1 MEKKKDLFELPVR
14 KGILTLAIP
23 MMLSGFLQNAFSL
36 VDMFFVGKLGTSSLA
51 ALSISGF
58 ILGIL
63 IIGISGITAGTVT
76 LIAHFKGKR
85 EDENAN
91 MVIWQTIFLS
101 LILWIFSIIIG
112 VFFTEKLLLLF
123 GAKGDV
129 VKKGNDYL
137 RVSFLLSGVIFI
149 FISLNQALRGA
160 GDAKTP
166 LKILLISNLLNVALD
181 PFFIFGISF
190 FPELGVT
197 GSAIATVISR
207 FVGLVLTISILSK
220 KSYYLKLSFHYF
232 KVLPKFINRILKIGF
247 FTSFQFF
254 LRNLSLLFLTKIV
267 SVFGAKGIASYGVGS
282 RLRMVLMI
290 IIFGFSNA
298 AGVLVGQNMGAK
310 NEEKAKMT
318 LFESLKICQLIIL
331 PFELS
336 LLLFAPFITGIFTKD
351 AEIIRITS
359 NFLRFQAVSFP
370 FLATSILTNRSLTGA
385 GDTAFPTTFVGL
397 YTFFLRIILS
407 YFLAIKTP
415 YGINGVW
422 LSIAIT
428 DVLMAISIILY
439 FKTERWKNIYYNH
452 RQYLEN

>member
-1 MEKKKDLFELPVR
+1 MKEKKDLFELPVK

-23 MMLSGFLQNAFSL
+23 MMLSSFLQNAFSL

-63 IIGISGITAGTVT
+63 IIGMAGITTGTVT
-76 LIAHFKGKR
+76 LVAHFKGKK

-101 LILWIFSIIIG
+101 LILWIFSIIIAL
-112 VFFTEKLLLLF
+112 FFTEKLLLLF
-123 GAKGDV
+123 GAKGEV
-129 VKKGNDYL
+129 VEIGNNYL
-137 RVSFLLSGVIFI
+137 RVSFLFSGVIFI

-197 GSAIATVISR
+197 GSAIATIISR
-207 FVGLVLTISILSK
+207 FIGLVLTVYILSK
-220 KSYYLKLSFHYF
+220 KSYHLKLSFHHF
-232 KVLPKFINRILKIGF
+232 KILPKFINRILKIGF
-247 FTSFQFF
+247 FTSLQFF
-254 LRNLSLLFLTKIV
+254 LRKLSLIFITKIV
-267 SVFGAKGIASYGVGS
+267 YVYGAVGIASYGIGS
-282 RLRMVLMI
+282 RLRMVLMT

-298 AGVLVGQNMGAK
+298 SGVLVGQNMGAK
-310 NEEKAKMT
+310 KEEKAKMA
-318 LFESLKICQLIIL
+318 LFESLKISQLVIL
-331 PFELS
+331 PFELCFF
-336 LLLFAPFITGIFTKD
+336 LFPSFITEIFTKD

-359 NFLRFQAVSFP
+359 TFLRFQAVSFP
-370 FLATSILTNRSLTGA
+370 FLATSILTNRSLAGA
-385 GDTAFPTTFVGL
+385 GDTAFPTIFVGF

-407 YFLAIKTP
+407 YFLAIKTH
-415 YGINGVW
+415 YGINGIW

-428 DVLMAISIILY
+428 DVFMAISIISY
-439 FKTERWKNIYYNH
+439 FKTEKWKNIYYNH